1 MKIHT
6 SEVLMQRGIYV
17 ILLLNITFLYIKRSG
32 GWKLG
37 GKSVSLVHIKF
48 LLERVQTA
56 SMPL

>member
-17 ILLLNITFLYIKRSG
+17 ILLKITFLYIKRSG

-37 GKSVSLVHIKF
+37 GKPVSLVHIKI
-48 LLERVQTA
+48 LLGRVQTA